1 MDCYQDEIIVSC
13 DIKNHIPAKTLT
25 FTIMNELN
33 KFNIPDDIKKDAE
46 RIYHTLNYHIRR
58 GRKRK
63 KMIFYCIYN
72 AFLEHDIIYD
82 PYILADFIG
91 LEANEVQK
99 CFSMFIVDNYKPV
112 LKKFHPKDF
121 FPHYCKIFN
130 INLDALPRL
139 EKLCNEIINKDKS
152 LLEMFPQTVSASIL
166 YYFLTINGITINKL
180 EFCKKL
186 KRSETFITKL
196 YEKIASIHNSI

>member
-1 MDCYQDEIIVSC
+1 MEFYEDEIVTYG
-13 DIKNHIPAKTLT
+13 DIKNHIPAKTFT
-25 FTIMNELN
+25 FSIMNELN
-33 KFNIPDDIKKDAE
+33 KINIPDDIKKDAE

-82 PYILADFIG
+82 PYILADYIG
-91 LEANEVQK
+91 LESNEVQK
-99 CFSMFIVDNYKPV
+99 CFSMFMVDNYKPV
-112 LKKFHPKDF
+112 LRRFHPKDF
-121 FPHYCKIFN
+121 FYHYCKIFN
-130 INLDALPRL
+130 IGLDILPEL
-139 EKLCNEIINKDKS
+139 EKLCDEIIDKDKT
-152 LLEMFPQTVSASIL
+152 LLETFPQTVAASIL
-166 YYFLTINGITINKL
+166 YYFLTIKGITINKV

-196 YEKIASIHNSI
+196 YERIASIHNNI